1 MSDASFAAPL
11 KSILDAGAAEMGLAL
26 ERRQAAM
33 LLVLVRELVD
43 WSARFNLT
51 AIREPADIVRKHLLD
66 SLSVLPHLT
75 GSSVADVG
83 TGAGFPGLPLAI
95 ASPQRRFTLIESTG
109 KKVRFVEHAA
119 GSLGLANVTV
129 VNARAEA
136 FKPTQRFDCVV
147 ARALSSL
154 ADFVRFAGHLA
165 SPGGRLLAMKGRLPA
180 EEIRAIP
187 KGWRVVATHALAVP
201 GLEAERHLVV
211 LERAADARSRSR

>member
-1 MSDASFAAPL
+1 M
-11 KSILDAGAAEMGLAL
+11 AGASGMGVRLEPAQVASLLA
-26 ERRQAAM
+26 
-33 LLVLVRELVD
+33 LVRELID

-66 SLSVLPHLT
+66 SLSVLPYLT
-75 GSSVADVG
+75 GASVADVG

-95 ASPQRRFTLIESTG
+95 ADPKRRFTLIESTG
-109 KKVRFVEHAA
+109 KKVRFIEHAA
-119 GSLGLANVTV
+119 AALGLANVAV

-136 FKPTQRFDCVV
+136 FEPSQRFDCVV

-165 SPGGRLLAMKGRLPA
+165 APRGRLLAMKGRLPEA
-180 EEIRAIP
+180 EMREIP
-187 KGWRVVATHALAVP
+187 KGWRVAAAHALAVP
-201 GLEAERHLVV
+201 GLEAERHLVI

>member
-1 MSDASFAAPL
+1 
-11 KSILDAGAAEMGLAL
+11 MGLAL